1 MKQPEANRTEF
12 LLRYTRRL
20 AFVCLAGLLPALF
33 YGVLTA
39 WDREGQHERLQFGL
53 LLLSPLILS
62 LGLTWVMVSRKGAAI
77 PSDDP
82 DLLAIAQDEF
92 RRLNGM
98 RAVRVAF
105 VTVLAVQLPLAWLLG
120 LRPSPDSLA
129 HMGTFTCFIG
139 FITFLSAFLFFDR
152 D

>member
-12 LLRYTRRL
+12 FLRYLRRL
-20 AFVCLAGLLPALF
+20 AFICLAGLLPALF
-33 YGVLTA
+33 YGVLTV
-39 WDREGQHERLQFGL
+39 WDRDGRHERLQFGL
-53 LLLSPLILS
+53 LLLSPIILT
-62 LGLTWVMVSRKGAAI
+62 LGLAWVMFSRKGVAI

-82 DLLAIAQDEF
+82 DFQAIAQDEF
-92 RRLNGM
+92 RRLNAM

-105 VTVLAVQLPLAWLLG
+105 VTVMVAQLPLAWLLG

-129 HMGTFTCFIG
+129 HMGTFTWFIG
-139 FITFLSAFLFFDR
+139 FISFLSAFLFFDR